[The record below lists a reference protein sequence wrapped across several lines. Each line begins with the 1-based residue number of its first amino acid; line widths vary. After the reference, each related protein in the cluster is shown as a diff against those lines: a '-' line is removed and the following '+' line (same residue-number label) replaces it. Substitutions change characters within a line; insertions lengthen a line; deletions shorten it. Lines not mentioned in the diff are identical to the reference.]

1 MKAVGSPSSSGPEG
15 PPTPPHASPLCHPCF
30 LPPSRVACD
39 CPEDVR
45 SSWKVIQH
53 PLITFVPSIS
63 QCLNLASGAWAL
75 GTQLLSPPTPHPQQK
90 QEYESQDGTSP
101 LAPVPYR
108 PGGGSGTSPGGRG
121 AGGTLDS
128 GRDPSFCSCQLELQV
143 MMQKNDTR
151 QSPAPCNDG
160 AACRGR
166 GEKVA
171 RMLGTQAQRS
181 DKPGFSV
188 FTPLPASTGQVSQ
201 PPWVFSHLEHG
212 DNPRISQ
219 VRWSG
224 NRNEM
229 KRAKHRASGASPA
242 DSAAAD
248 IEVAGRVEWP
258 PHTSGLAL
266 FLHLLHVH
274 LPLLQRTR
282 RQREVSCQAL
292 VQTQLADYRAG
303 T

>member
-15 PPTPPHASPLCHPCF
+15 PPPPPHASPLCHPCF

-75 GTQLLSPPTPHPQQK
+75 GTQLLPPPTPHPQQK

-108 PGGGSGTSPGGRG
+108 PGGGSGTSPGGPG
-121 AGGTLDS
+121 TGGTLDS

-143 MMQKNDTR
+143 MMQKNDTCPP
-151 QSPAPCNDG
+151 SALSNDG

-166 GEKVA
+166 GRESDQNV
-171 RMLGTQAQRS
+171 RDTGSEVRQAWVLSFHSTTCQHWAS
-181 DKPGFSV
+181 Q
-188 FTPLPASTGQVSQ
+188 PASLG
-201 PPWVFSHLEHG
+201 VFS
-212 DNPRISQ
+212 
-219 VRWSG
+219 SG
-224 NRNEM
+224 TCGQ
-229 KRAKHRASGASPA
+229 S
-242 DSAAAD
+242 
-248 IEVAGRVEWP
+248 
-258 PHTSGLAL
+258 
-266 FLHLLHVH
+266 
-274 LPLLQRTR
+274 
-282 RQREVSCQAL
+282 
-292 VQTQLADYRAG
+292 
-303 T
+303 